1 MDDSWG
7 KWIYRSSTFLTYRS
21 EERPGSGVEVMV
33 KSTDRWKEE
42 EDDDGVKDNWDD
54 DDEPK
59 SEPLDNEPKPA
70 ASKKSSKLL
79 AKKIAEKELKERKP
93 MSAEE
98 ALADKLYRQKLQE
111 ESDLKLAKEAI
122 GISDAA
128 ESIEGAQLSSKDD
141 FEEFRKTLVSK
152 LRVVEKS
159 AYYSLF
165 LESTMR
171 DLCASLDID
180 DLKRISSS
188 LTTLYNEKLKS
199 QKVTIAS
206 VL

>member
-1 MDDSWG
+1 MTLGVSG
-7 KWIYRSSTFLTYRS
+7 YLAQLLLLTRRS

-42 EDDDGVKDNWDD
+42 NDDDGVKDNWDD
-54 DDEPK
+54 EDEPK
-59 SEPLDNEPKPA
+59 SEPLDESPKPA
-70 ASKKSSKLL
+70 ASKKSSKVL

-128 ESIEGAQLSSKDD
+128 ESIEGAQLSSRDD

-199 QKVTIAS
+199 QKVIIA
-206 VL
+206 

>member
-1 MDDSWG
+1 MCV
-7 KWIYRSSTFLTYRS
+7 T
-21 EERPGSGVEVMV
+21 EARPGSGVEVMI
-33 KSTDRWKEE
+33 KPAERWKEE
-42 EDDDGVKDNWDD
+42 QDDDGEVKDNWDD
-54 DDEPK
+54 EDEEPK
-59 SEPLDNEPKPA
+59 SEPLDNVPKPA

-79 AKKIAEKELKERKP
+79 AKKIAEKEMKESQRN
-93 MSAEE
+93 MTAEE

-128 ESIEGAQLSSKDD
+128 ESIEGAQLSSRED

-159 AYYSLF
+159 AYYTIF

-171 DLCASLDID
+171 DLCASLDLD

-188 LTTLYNEKLKS
+188 LTTLYNEKLKA
-199 QKVTIAS
+199 QKVS
-206 VL
+206 